1 MSKRSDRLQNGRAPV
16 HGVEVDV
23 LREDV
28 DAVDEDGQLRLD
40 DRRERMPR
48 VIQGRKGHDLADE
61 VFKAF
66 SQFFVKNHFR
76 AQRRTQLKTVVQ

>member
-40 DRRERMPR
+40 NRRERMPR

-61 VFKAF
+61 V
-66 SQFFVKNHFR
+66 
-76 AQRRTQLKTVVQ
+76 L

>member
-1 MSKRSDRLQNGRAPV
+1 
-16 HGVEVDV
+16 
-23 LREDV
+23 
-28 DAVDEDGQLRLD
+28 
-40 DRRERMPR
+40 MPR